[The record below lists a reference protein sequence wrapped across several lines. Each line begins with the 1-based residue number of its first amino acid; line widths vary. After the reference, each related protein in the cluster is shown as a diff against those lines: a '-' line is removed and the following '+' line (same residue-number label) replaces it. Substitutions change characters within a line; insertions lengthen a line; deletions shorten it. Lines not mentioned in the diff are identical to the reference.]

1 MGFKDFLKRGSGFD
15 LVTNDVESSENLK
28 ANVNLKN
35 SRKQVQL
42 KSDSRRDFDKNDEKV
57 LKQLEYEVSRAIEKL
72 EDIRDKLRVRR
83 GY

>member
-1 MGFKDFLKRGSGFD
+1 MGFKDFLKRGTGFD
-15 LVTNDVESSENLK
+15 LVTNDLEDNQNIKAGKTVSLK
-28 ANVNLKN
+28 D
-35 SRKQVQL
+35 SRKQA
-42 KSDSRRDFDKNDEKV
+42 KSDSRRDFDRSDERV